1 MLKERF
7 IKIEGSTY
15 FESELRLMSDD
26 QLRELISDCQTGI
39 TDISRKME
47 DYRTT
52 NINTDDPEHYEDVL
66 KRFESAS
73 VYLQSDIVL
82 LSNILKERKFKS
94 NAVDYSEWYKV
105 FFEVTKNSVLKG
117 KLKKL
122 MNDTNKI
129 TGINMEIK

>member
-47 DYRTT
+47 DYRAT